1 MVSSDDISNHSSS
14 SCFQFCNPRTSTP
27 ATSSMNDL
35 RDIKINDAYVVSAND
50 YSSDTDS
57 DMDVSSEASTST
69 KGIIESIIDLF
80 GGFLPESKPPLTEER
95 RVHFDHVVKV
105 VLIGNRFEY
114 LKYGLIP
121 KLWYFEEDYTAAR
134 LERIEELK
142 QERALEMLKM
152 QSKLH
157 AGLEEIS
164 NTNLTVGNLSA
175 SACVGKNEKNMISSE
190 TEEDGRTDIDSSQS
204 DSSRF
209 SDFSSS
215 SSDSNDISTNNCLFC
230 GDGDDTCDEDDD
242 YYVDD
247 LSPVRPV
254 KHDANFVKWDII
266 EKVEK
271 SICENNDNNDVMVVH
286 GVCGSDSNKEG
297 SRSFS
302 KGYGDDNLTTANM
315 KRCKTFRI
323 DSKEN
328 IVENKSSS
336 NTKSS

>member
-1 MVSSDDISNHSSS
+1 MVSSDDISNHSS
-14 SCFQFCNPRTSTP
+14 CFQFCNPRTSIP
-27 ATSSMNDL
+27 ATSSMDDL
-35 RDIKINDAYVVSAND
+35 SDTKINDAYVVSVND

-80 GGFLPESKPPLTEER
+80 GGFLPESKPPFIEER

-175 SACVGKNEKNMISSE
+175 SACKNEKNMISSE

-215 SSDSNDISTNNCLFC
+215 SSDSNDILTNNCLFC
-230 GDGDDTCDEDDD
+230 GGGDDTCDEDDD

-247 LSPVRPV
+247 LSPVCPV
-254 KHDANFVKWDII
+254 KHDANFVKRDII
-266 EKVEK
+266 EKIEK
-271 SICENNDNNDVMVVH
+271 SICENNDNNDVMVVY
-286 GVCGSDSNKEG
+286 GVCGSDSNKGG

-302 KGYGDDNLTTANM
+302 KGCGDDNLTAANM
-315 KRCKTFRI
+315 KRCQTFRI

-328 IVENKSSS
+328 IVGNSSGS